1 MAKDKDK
8 PKDLNEL
15 MRTMEKDFGSGSLMR
30 GRGKLVPVDV
40 FPTKV
45 ASIDFALGA
54 GGIPLGRIIELYGA
68 ESSGKTTTCLTCIA
82 ACQQHYFEKKKR
94 KGNAAI
100 IDAEHA
106 LDPVWAAKIGVDM
119 DSLMISQPDSG
130 EEGFNILER
139 LIDSEL
145 VDLIVVDSV
154 AALVPMAMLD
164 GEITDA
170 NVGAQARLMS
180 KGLNKIK
187 GKCNRTNT
195 TVIFVNQIREKIG
208 VMFGNPE
215 QTPGGR
221 ALKFYSTIR
230 AEVRKG
236 SSIKIND
243 TVVGFRPTI
252 KMVKNKIAAP
262 FLSGSYDISFGLPE
276 KPVFG
281 IDAVGSLLDMAVEH
295 KLIKKNGAFHS
306 YGDVKL
312 GNGAANATNF
322 LRENSELYEEIRQ
335 KLYAQFVAE
344 QPPVEQTEEEDDEQ
358 SDL

>member
-1 MAKDKDK
+1 MSKER
-8 PKDLNEL
+8 PKDINEL
-15 MRTMEKDFGSGSLMR
+15 LKSMEKDFGSGSLMR

-40 FPTKV
+40 FPTKIP
-45 ASIDFALGA
+45 AIDFALGA

-82 ACQQHYFEKKKR
+82 ACQQHFFENKKR

-106 LDPVWAAKIGVDM
+106 LDPIWAGKIGVDM
-119 DSLMISQPDSG
+119 ENLIISQPDSG
-130 EEGFNILER
+130 EEGFNIMER

-187 GKCNRTNT
+187 GKCNKTNT

-236 SSIKIND
+236 SSIKVND
-243 TVVGFRPTI
+243 TIVGFRPTI

-262 FLSGSYDISFGLPE
+262 FLSGSYDILFGLPE
-276 KPVFG
+276 RPHFG
-281 IDAVGSLLDMAVEH
+281 IDGLGSLLDLGVEH
-295 KLIKKNGAFHS
+295 KILKKNGSFFV
-306 YGDVKL
+306 YGDVRL
-312 GNGAANATNF
+312 GNGAANAANF
-322 LRENSELYEEIRQ
+322 LRENTVMCDEIRN
-335 KLYAQFVAE
+335 KLYANFASGNDQ
-344 QPPVEQTEEEDDEQ
+344 VETTEEVDDEQ